1 MSYKYN
7 MWGAST
13 EMLFIPHLSF
23 SMLKPKFTAI
33 LKWYTMQWVN
43 LPQGLSRADV
53 LPSGGS
59 LYPNK
64 LQSQGQV
71 RVYPTSLDGYLS
83 MDSNGELFK
92 WRIAPY
98 SQSRYFWKHIN
109 NISMHSL
116 TCCAKMDSQIYV
128 IHHKTRNISLELLYN
143 PSWWHPCWLRY

>member
-1 MSYKYN
+1 MN
-7 MWGAST
+7 TTCEG
-13 EMLFIPHLSF
+13 HL
-23 SMLKPKFTAI
+23 LKCCLYHIYHFLCWNQNLQQFWSGI
-33 LKWYTMQWVN
+33 LCNGLIYHRDCPERMCFPVGDLYIQTSCSLRGRLEYTP
-43 LPQGLSRADV
+43 LG
-53 LPSGGS
+53 
-59 LYPNK
+59 
-64 LQSQGQV
+64 
-71 RVYPTSLDGYLS
+71 LDGYLS

-143 PSWWHPCWLRY
+143 PSWWHPCSVG

>member
-33 LKWYTMQWVN
+33 LKCYTMQWVN
-43 LPQGLSRADV
+43 LPQGLSRAMCFPVGD
-53 LPSGGS
+53 PYIQTSCS
-59 LYPNK
+59 LRGRLEYTP
-64 LQSQGQV
+64 LG
-71 RVYPTSLDGYLS
+71 LDGYLS